1 MTETGTRL
9 GKIPILCINLERRQD
24 RWREFLAQ
32 KGIQGLSIKRWQGVD
47 GALIDIKND
56 RRISMRV
63 KRNIEKKLRRSW
75 EDIYTPGAIGCYLSH
90 IEIWKWLS
98 TSDYTCCIV
107 LEDDCIVP
115 DDFAEKMG
123 KLWEENEA
131 IQNGRYD
138 CCILHRRCG
147 EVDRDAGGA
156 EAGAGAGASDEKIEE
171 MKWFFNTTGY
181 IITRSC
187 AKKLLEQ
194 ALPIQVHID
203 KYIGLYKHVYNLK
216 IYRIKESWLNITSS
230 GSTSDIDS
238 KDCDICKIPSDFTKT
253 HRAIGLYDFYVGRA
267 SQIIMLGFLGWL
279 GAKSTGII

>member
-24 RWREFLAQ
+24 RWREFMAQ

-56 RRISMRV
+56 SRISMRV

-75 EDIYTPGAIGCYLSH
+75 EDIYTPGAVGCYLSH

-107 LEDDCIVP
+107 LEDDCVVP

-138 CCILHRRCG
+138 CCILHRGCG
-147 EVDRDAGGA
+147 
-156 EAGAGAGASDEKIEE
+156 
-171 MKWFFNTTGY
+171 
-181 IITRSC
+181 
-187 AKKLLEQ
+187 
-194 ALPIQVHID
+194 
-203 KYIGLYKHVYNLK
+203 
-216 IYRIKESWLNITSS
+216 
-230 GSTSDIDS
+230 
-238 KDCDICKIPSDFTKT
+238 
-253 HRAIGLYDFYVGRA
+253 
-267 SQIIMLGFLGWL
+267 
-279 GAKSTGII
+279 